1 MILAFFDNKGLVYSH
16 IVARGVPINANY
28 IVKVLGLFMKQLKKK
43 RPVMVA
49 QQWWLHWDNAQ
60 VHTTAVVQEW
70 LAAHNVQVIR
80 HPPYSPDLAPADF
93 FLFWRVKEQ
102 LVGLTLDQNTI
113 KKTWEGVTRA
123 IAPEEF
129 ATAEGGGVRA
139 DKSAVR
145 SAATMC
151 EKLRNKC
158 FLNLNR
164 FLLIHAVRFGL
175 ERTSYNMFSAVS
187 LALGSG

>member
-102 LVGLTLDQNTI
+102 LVGLTLDQNMI

-129 ATAEGGGVRA
+129 ATAGG
-139 DKSAVR
+139 
-145 SAATMC
+145 
-151 EKLRNKC
+151 
-158 FLNLNR
+158 
-164 FLLIHAVRFGL
+164 
-175 ERTSYNMFSAVS
+175 
-187 LALGSG
+187 

>member
-16 IVARGVPINANY
+16 IVARGVPINADY

-49 QQWWLHWDNAQ
+49 QQWWFHWDNVQ
-60 VHTTAVVQEW
+60 VHTAAVVQEW
-70 LAAHNVQVIR
+70 LAAHNIQVIR

-93 FLFWRVKEQ
+93 LLFWRVNKQ

-129 ATAEGGGVRA
+129 ATAGRWWYKG
-139 DKSAVR
+139 
-145 SAATMC
+145 
-151 EKLRNKC
+151 
-158 FLNLNR
+158 
-164 FLLIHAVRFGL
+164 
-175 ERTSYNMFSAVS
+175 
-187 LALGSG
+187 